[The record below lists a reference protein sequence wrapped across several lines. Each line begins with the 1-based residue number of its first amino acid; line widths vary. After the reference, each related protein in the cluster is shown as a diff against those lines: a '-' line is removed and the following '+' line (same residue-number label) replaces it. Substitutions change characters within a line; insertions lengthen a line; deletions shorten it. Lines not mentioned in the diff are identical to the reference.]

1 MSYLSKIKMSSFAK
15 LTSKGG
21 YDGKG
26 DYQNEQKRVRKV
38 ESNS

>member
-1 MSYLSKIKMSSFAK
+1 MSCFAK

-26 DYQNEQKRVRKV
+26 DYKDEQKGI
-38 ESNS
+38 EET